1 MATKMA
7 GRLTVQER
15 AQIAARYEEWNSV
28 VAVQRW
34 WLTVKERNAT
44 IRQETIKNSFEAS
57 DYRFGYGR
65 TQKWPSTSRSQE
77 NVALMRDMF
86 THSPRK
92 STSQAASRKWTG
104 KGGAVPGKTSHNGTN
119 GGPDSQRYYQRPT
132 RRPTEHF
139 GFHPRW
145 FEEAGGCRRCLH

>member
-34 WLTVKERNAT
+34 WLTVKGRNAT

-65 TQKWPSTSRSQE
+65 TEKWPSLHIPISGERG
-77 NVALMRDMF
+77 VDA
-86 THSPRK
+86 
-92 STSQAASRKWTG
+92 G
-104 KGGAVPGKTSHNGTN
+104 YV
-119 GGPDSQRYYQRPT
+119 
-132 RRPTEHF
+132 
-139 GFHPRW
+139 HPQP
-145 FEEAGGCRRCLH
+145 A